1 MVVVA
6 RNRSSRSTYLDNR
19 NNSVHVTNKNSTHKD
34 SIQEE
39 TIRID
44 KWLWTAR
51 FFKTRSLASEA
62 VNGGKVHLNGQRVKA
77 GRAVKVGDD
86 MSIQK
91 DATFYEIKVLGIN
104 KTRRPAKE
112 AQQLYEETEL
122 SIARR
127 EQELQI
133 KKLAAATRPVP
144 QRRPDK
150 RQREQLRNFK
160 HNQ

>member
-1 MVVVA
+1 M
-6 RNRSSRSTYLDNR
+6 S
-19 NNSVHVTNKNSTHKD
+19 NKNSIQQDGIRED
-34 SIQEE
+34 S
-39 TIRID
+39 IRID

-51 FFKTRSLASEA
+51 FFKTRSLASDA

-150 RQREQLRNFK
+150 RQREQLRHFK